1 MLTMAMQPWESLAMA
16 EGQARGAGA
25 TSVGAAMSRTEA
37 VLARRV
43 VHGKT
48 IRCQGDEEERDA
60 YVKDKFK
67 KKENTKNEQKSSDR
81 SLIKTDNKNFR

>member
-1 MLTMAMQPWESLAMA
+1 VPGCALGSYFHAVLVLARK
-16 EGQARGAGA
+16 ARPIFPAL
-25 TSVGAAMSRTEA
+25 GAAMSRTEA

-48 IRCQGDEEERDA
+48 IRCLGDEEERDA

-67 KKENTKNEQKSSDR
+67 KKENTKK
-81 SLIKTDNKNFR
+81 